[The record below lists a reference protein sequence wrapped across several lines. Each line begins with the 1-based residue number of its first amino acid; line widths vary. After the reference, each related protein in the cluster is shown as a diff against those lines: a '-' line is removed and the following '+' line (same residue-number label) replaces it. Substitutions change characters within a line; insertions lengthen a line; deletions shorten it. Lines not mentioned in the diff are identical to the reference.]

1 MGLRAA
7 SGDPPET
14 RFTPLT
20 SVQLKSRMWIITDC
34 DGHEHET
41 MGEAVIG
48 LYPLL
53 KAATSGGSSHG
64 AEEPFNLNPKP

>member
-1 MGLRAA
+1 
-7 SGDPPET
+7 
-14 RFTPLT
+14 
-20 SVQLKSRMWIITDC
+20 MWIITDC